1 MSDHSDFDDFNDDFE
16 EEWDENKWEAFFQH
30 EDEQKRRLQELL
42 DKYGFTEEG
51 LRRAFEELG
60 YHFVDEEEDLDDFN
74 FDDDEDFDDD
84 LNDNLDEI
92 LDDDIDEWSHEIS
105 NHGHLQNAHPLF
117 RACYN
122 LVLKIMKMLKHINIG
137 HRDHPL
143 VIFQTGLFEAMSKL
157 IRAGYDD
164 MDSKIEAEQGLIL
177 AALKRSRRSLF
188 LSLMTI
194 SKLEALRIFSHT
206 TLILFRNEITAL
218 LKQINEEII
227 RNKKTL

>member
-1 MSDHSDFDDFNDDFE
+1 MPDHSDYDGFDDEFEE
-16 EEWDENKWEAFFQH
+16 EEWDEEKWEAFFQH

-51 LRRAFEELG
+51 LRQAFEELG
-60 YHFVDEEEDLDDFN
+60 YHFMDDEETDDLDSFEE
-74 FDDDEDFDDD
+74 FDEAAHDEIDGF
-84 LNDNLDEI
+84 LDEE
-92 LDDDIDEWSHEIS
+92 IDEWEPDFSS
-105 NHGHLQNAHPLF
+105 RNHLHNSHPLF
-117 RACYN
+117 KNCYN
-122 LVLKIMKMLKHINIG
+122 LVLKIMKILRHIKIS

-164 MDSKIEAEQGLIL
+164 LESNIESEQGLIL
-177 AALKRSRRSLF
+177 AALKRARRSLF

-194 SKLEALRIFSHT
+194 PKLRALKIFSHT

-218 LKQINEEII
+218 LKQVNDEII
-227 RNKKTL
+227 RNKKRL